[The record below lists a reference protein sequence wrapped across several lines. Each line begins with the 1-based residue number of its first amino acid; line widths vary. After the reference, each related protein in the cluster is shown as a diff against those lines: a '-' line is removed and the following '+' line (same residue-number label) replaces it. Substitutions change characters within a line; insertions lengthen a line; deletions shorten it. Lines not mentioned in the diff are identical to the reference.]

1 MYKSEIRP
9 SQIQKLLE
17 KSRKLHYEQYLYKV
31 GLVKCR
37 AFVNQ
42 TITFDFPVTALIG
55 PNGGGKTTILGACAL
70 TYDSVSP
77 RQFFTRNRQLDQE
90 MKNWSITYDLVD
102 RSKNKT
108 DVVKRTASFSREKWY
123 RDAVHRDVRF
133 FGISRTLPA
142 VERKDL
148 SRFTNKNVVFS
159 SDKIHTLSPE
169 AASHISKILGKDVS
183 DYSVIQ
189 TDKFGNLTLLSGK
202 TESGTSYSEFHFGAG
217 ESSIIK
223 MVIGIENISDQGL
236 VLIEEIENGLH
247 PLATA
252 RLVDYLIDVANRKNV
267 QVIFT
272 THSEYAIAPLPAEAV
287 WAAVDGTAIQGKLDI
302 HSLRSLTGNVSS
314 KLVIYTE
321 DSFAKKWVEAILR
334 SDKAVAMDAINVYPM
349 NGDGTAVK
357 ANKYHNLDPSNKVKS
372 ICIIDGDS
380 KQKDDPS
387 EGVFRLPGEA
397 PELYVFDEVVDK
409 IDTCSGM
416 LAVRF
421 MREFTDAPEIK
432 QTILAISKTNRD
444 HHLIFSQ
451 IGEAVGFV
459 DESVIVNAFLLTW
472 CSHYKDEVTALLDKI
487 KNQLPLLENE
497 HL

>member
-169 AASHISKILGKDVS
+169 AASHISKILGRDVS
-183 DYSVIQ
+183 DY
-189 TDKFGNLTLLSGK
+189 
-202 TESGTSYSEFHFGAG
+202 
-217 ESSIIK
+217 
-223 MVIGIENISDQGL
+223 
-236 VLIEEIENGLH
+236 
-247 PLATA
+247 
-252 RLVDYLIDVANRKNV
+252 
-267 QVIFT
+267 
-272 THSEYAIAPLPAEAV
+272 
-287 WAAVDGTAIQGKLDI
+287 
-302 HSLRSLTGNVSS
+302 
-314 KLVIYTE
+314 
-321 DSFAKKWVEAILR
+321 
-334 SDKAVAMDAINVYPM
+334 
-349 NGDGTAVK
+349 
-357 ANKYHNLDPSNKVKS
+357 
-372 ICIIDGDS
+372 
-380 KQKDDPS
+380 
-387 EGVFRLPGEA
+387 
-397 PELYVFDEVVDK
+397 
-409 IDTCSGM
+409 
-416 LAVRF
+416 
-421 MREFTDAPEIK
+421 
-432 QTILAISKTNRD
+432 
-444 HHLIFSQ
+444 
-451 IGEAVGFV
+451 
-459 DESVIVNAFLLTW
+459 
-472 CSHYKDEVTALLDKI
+472 
-487 KNQLPLLENE
+487 
-497 HL
+497 

>member
-1 MYKSEIRP
+1 
-9 SQIQKLLE
+9 
-17 KSRKLHYEQYLYKV
+17 
-31 GLVKCR
+31 
-37 AFVNQ
+37 
-42 TITFDFPVTALIG
+42 
-55 PNGGGKTTILGACAL
+55 
-70 TYDSVSP
+70 
-77 RQFFTRNRQLDQE
+77 
-90 MKNWSITYDLVD
+90 
-102 RSKNKT
+102 
-108 DVVKRTASFSREKWY
+108 
-123 RDAVHRDVRF
+123 
-133 FGISRTLPA
+133 
-142 VERKDL
+142 
-148 SRFTNKNVVFS
+148 
-159 SDKIHTLSPE
+159 
-169 AASHISKILGKDVS
+169 
-183 DYSVIQ
+183 
-189 TDKFGNLTLLSGK
+189 
-202 TESGTSYSEFHFGAG
+202 
-217 ESSIIK
+217 

-302 HSLRSLTGNVSS
+302 HSLRSLTGNISS

-409 IDTCSGM
+409 IDICSGM

-459 DESVIVNAFLLTW
+459 DESVIVNAFLSTW
-472 CSHYKDEVTALLDKI
+472 CSHYKDEVAALLDKI